1 MENIEQERHSW
12 LKLSLILLVLL
23 FLGVLTYLSSLL
35 DVKINLDD
43 ANEIFK
49 MKLEQLI
56 SVIIIFI
63 LPPML
68 FSIFWTK
75 RGIHYLGFTTRPAI
89 GTALIAGVGIFL
101 AMPLIHW
108 LAEINQTMH
117 LPAAFSGMEAWMK
130 QSEALAGDI
139 TEAFTKGTSAGIL
152 ILNLFVIAFMAAVSE
167 EIFFRGM
174 LQKVLIECTKNKHI
188 GVWIGAALFSAFHM
202 QFYGFLPRLLMG
214 AYLGYLFVW
223 SGSLWPGMIAHFVNN
238 GVAVF
243 FAWLSNKGIVGVNVD
258 KIGTE
263 QNEWIYVLI
272 STIMVSASLILIYRS
287 EKRKKDNE
295 QMEDLAV

>member
-1 MENIEQERHSW
+1 MQNIEQERHSW
-12 LKLSLILLVLL
+12 LKLSLILFVLL
-23 FLGVLTYLSSLL
+23 LLGALTYLASLL
-35 DVKINLDD
+35 NVKINLDD
-43 ANEIFK
+43 EGEIFK
-49 MKLEQLI
+49 MKMEQLI

-63 LPPML
+63 IPPML

-89 GTALIAGVGIFL
+89 GTALIAGVGIFM
-101 AMPLIHW
+101 AMPLINW

-130 QSEALAGDI
+130 SSETQAGEI
-139 TEAFTKGTSAGIL
+139 TEAFTKGTTTGVL

-174 LQKVLIECTKNKHI
+174 LQKVLIECTKNKHV

-202 QFYGFLPRLLMG
+202 QFYGFVPRMLMG
-214 AYLGYLFVW
+214 AYLGYLFLW

-243 FAWLSNKGIVGVNVD
+243 VAWLANKGIVGADAD

-263 QNEWIYVLI
+263 QTEWIYVTI
-272 STIMVSASLILIYRS
+272 SAVMVAASLILVYRN
-287 EKRKKDNE
+287 EKRKSENE
-295 QMEDLAV
+295 KMEDLTT